1 MPVLLLLTTVALS
14 SALCASAADH
24 KAIFTA
30 IMRHDH
36 VVGTVF
42 PVTIVGN
49 YADAGVSRASG
60 NTSESV
66 LLVKKNGSWK
76 VLAAGGRAYDVGSME
91 RYGIPTAAA
100 KKLVRVVHQG
110 VCAAPD

>member
-14 SALCASAADH
+14 SAICASAADH
-24 KAIFTA
+24 KAVFGA

-36 VVGTVF
+36 VTGTVF
-42 PVTIVGN
+42 PITIVGN
-49 YADAGVSRASG
+49 YAEAGVSRASG

-76 VLAAGGRAYDVGSME
+76 VLAAGGRAYNVASME
-91 RYGIPTAAA
+91 RYGIPRATATTLAR
-100 KKLVRVVHQG
+100 KVQQG
-110 VCAAPD
+110 VCAAPG

>member
-1 MPVLLLLTTVALS
+1 MHALLLLTTVALS
-14 SALCASAADH
+14 SAMCAGAADH
-24 KAIFTA
+24 KAIFAA

-36 VVGTVF
+36 VVGTVW
-42 PVTIVGN
+42 PTTIIGN
-49 YADAGVSRASG
+49 YAEAGVQRASG

-76 VLAAGGRAYDVGSME
+76 VLAAGGRVYSVESME
-91 RYGIPTAAA
+91 RYGIPTATAT
-100 KKLVRVVHQG
+100 KLARVVQQG

>member
-24 KAIFTA
+24 KAMFTA

-36 VVGTVF
+36 VIGTVY

-60 NTSESV
+60 LTSESV

-76 VLAAGGRAYDVGSME
+76 VLAAGGRAYSAGSMQH
-91 RYGIPTAAA
+91 YGIPAATAT
-100 KKLVRVVHQG
+100 KLARMVQQG
-110 VCAAPD
+110 VCTAPD

>member
-1 MPVLLLLTTVALS
+1 MSMLLLLTTVALS
-14 SALCASAADH
+14 SAMCASTADH
-24 KAIFTA
+24 RAIFAA

-42 PVTIVGN
+42 PTTIVGN
-49 YADAGVSRASG
+49 YAEAGVSRASG

-76 VLAAGGRAYDVGSME
+76 VLAAGRRAYDVGSME
-91 RYGIPTAAA
+91 RYGIPAATAT
-100 KKLVRVVHQG
+100 KLSREVQQG

>member
-14 SALCASAADH
+14 SPLCASAADH

-36 VVGTVF
+36 AVGTVF

-49 YADAGVSRASG
+49 YAEAGVERASG
-60 NTSESV
+60 NTPESV
-66 LLVKKNGSWK
+66 LLVKENGSWK
-76 VLAAGGRAYDVGSME
+76 VLAVGGRAYNAGSME
-91 RYGIPTAAA
+91 RYGISAATAT
-100 KKLVRVVHQG
+100 KLVRVVQQG